1 MWGFWAGSLVSL
13 PTDWYLCDGLN
24 GTPDL
29 KRFFIEIADIGNE
42 GPTDDI
48 NLLAIEGITA
58 TDAGH
63 DHESNYTT
71 ASTHD
76 TSTMRHKNTVTH
88 THYVSEIVSW
98 TPPYYVLA
106 AIMYNP

>member
-1 MWGFWAGSLVSL
+1 LVSL

-42 GPTDDI
+42 GPTEDT
-48 NLLAIEGITA
+48 NLLAIEGITVA
-58 TDAGH
+58 DAGH
-63 DHESNYTT
+63 SHHSNYTT

-88 THYVSEIVSW
+88 THSISEIVSW